1 MSTLS
6 PPTTAKAPTAI
17 SVDADPQAAE
27 LIARRSRDGAEV
39 LIVDWLCASG

>member
-6 PPTTAKAPTAI
+6 PPTTPTAPTAI
-17 SVDADPQAAE
+17 SLDADAQAAE
-27 LIARRSRDGAEV
+27 LIARRSRDGAKV

>member
-6 PPTTAKAPTAI
+6 LLTAPTAL
-17 SVDADPQAAE
+17 SVDADDQAAE
-27 LIARRSRDGAEV
+27 LIARRSLDGAKV

>member
-6 PPTTAKAPTAI
+6 RPTASAAI
-17 SVDADPQAAE
+17 GVDADAQAAE
-27 LIARRSRDGAEV
+27 LIARKSRDGAKV